1 MEGLKKNLHRPKP
14 IKDGRCVHHKRGQG
28 STSIDMTLG
37 IVGICEM
44 QKCGLKYDML
54 SPTRKVG
61 EFVSNLDAP
70 SLPGFGDLR

>member
-1 MEGLKKNLHRPKP
+1 MPINLLTTRLLQTQCQATKKAESMPPHLLSLNQ
-14 IKDGRCVHHKRGQG
+14 D
-28 STSIDMTLG
+28 
-37 IVGICEM
+37 IVAWSQKE
-44 QKCGLKYDML
+44 KCGLKYDML

>member
-1 MEGLKKNLHRPKP
+1 MSCPPWTLAQGVEKKEAESKTPHFLSLNQ
-14 IKDGRCVHHKRGQG
+14 D
-28 STSIDMTLG
+28 
-37 IVGICEM
+37 IVAWSQNE
-44 QKCGLKYDML
+44 KCRLKYDML

>member
-1 MEGLKKNLHRPKP
+1 
-14 IKDGRCVHHKRGQG
+14 
-28 STSIDMTLG
+28 MTPD
-37 IVGICEM
+37 IVDISEM